1 MIPLKLMHIT
11 DIEKFFSVID
21 SCEGRVELVG
31 EDIRIN
37 LKSKLSQYFS
47 LAKLFSDGEIE
58 ELEIVADNPADAE
71 KIIRFM
77 VG

>member
-1 MIPLKLMHIT
+1 MKLMHIT